1 MIWKRTLLLLLLLL
15 AACAAADA
23 PGNAERGAKLF
34 SGTTLIAGG
43 NAPDCLSCHPIRPG
57 QTSNIGTNLSNIGL
71 RAEHAV
77 AGQSAEQYLRT
88 AILDPDA
95 YLAGGFQEG
104 IMYRQY
110 RQALSPQD
118 VSDLVAYLRT
128 LRSGQ
133 D

>member
-1 MIWKRTLLLLLLLL
+1 MIGRRALLLLLLL
-15 AACAAADA
+15 AACAAADP
-23 PGNAERGAKLF
+23 PGDAARGARLF
-34 SGTTLIAGG
+34 GGATPIAGG
-43 NAPDCLSCHPIRPG
+43 SAPDCISCHPIEPG
-57 QTSNIGTNLSNIGL
+57 QTSSVGTNLSNIGL
-71 RAEHAV
+71 RAERAV
-77 AGQSAEQYLRT
+77 AGQPAEQYLRT

-118 VSDLVAYLRT
+118 VSDLVAFLRT
-128 LRSGQ
+128 LRSGR